1 MSYTNG
7 KLSIKSHHDKVNLL
21 ERKMR
26 VKRWPAYV
34 SLDELNSSVQAT
46 FLRVVDQY
54 LNTFTFETLKRLF
67 LLIC

>member
-1 MSYTNG
+1 M
-7 KLSIKSHHDKVNLL
+7 KSHRDKVNLL